1 MTQPDLGFV
10 HQFVPAKDSDSP
22 VVLLLLHGTGGNEQD
37 LLPIGMQLQPS
48 AALLSP
54 RGKVIENGMPRFFR
68 RLAEGVFDVD
78 DLKFRTHELAEF
90 VRSAAQ
96 HYGFQDKNLVVI
108 GYSNGANIASSLM
121 LLHPHLLAGAVLFR
135 PMVPFTMDFTPD
147 LRHVHVLLASGKH
160 DPIVRPEQVDRLAAT
175 FEFAGADVT
184 IHWHD
189 GGHELGQD
197 DLASAKNWL
206 STIVQLTRKAAP
218 SRRAA
223 DHVM

>member
-37 LLPIGMQLQPS
+37 LLPIGMQLQPG

-54 RGKVIENGMPRFFR
+54 RGKVMENGMPRFFR

-90 VRSAAQ
+90 VRSAAEQ
-96 HYGFQDKNLVVI
+96 YGFQEKNLVAI

-147 LRHVHVLLASGKH
+147 LRDAHVLLASGKR
-160 DPIVRPEQVDRLAAT
+160 DPIVHPEQVDRLAAM

-184 IHWHD
+184 TYWHD
-189 GGHELGQD
+189 SGHELGQD

-206 STIVQLTRKAAP
+206 SQQSFSSHGKRHRHAGQQTT
-218 SRRAA
+218 
-223 DHVM
+223 

>member
-37 LLPIGMQLQPS
+37 LLPIGMQLQPG

-54 RGKVIENGMPRFFR
+54 RGKVMENGMPRFFR

-90 VRSAAQ
+90 VRSAAEQ
-96 HYGFQDKNLVVI
+96 YGFQEKNLVAI

-147 LRHVHVLLASGKH
+147 LRDAHVLLASGKR
-160 DPIVRPEQVDRLAAT
+160 DPIVHPEQVDRLAAM
-175 FEFAGADVT
+175 FELAGADVT
-184 IHWHD
+184 IYWHD

-206 STIVQLTRKAAP
+206 SQQSFSSHGKRHRHAGQQTT
-218 SRRAA
+218 
-223 DHVM
+223 

>member
-1 MTQPDLGFV
+1 MTRPDLGFV

-37 LLPIGMQLQPS
+37 LLPIGMQLQPG

-54 RGKVIENGMPRFFR
+54 RGKVMENGMPRFFR
-68 RLAEGVFDVD
+68 RLADGVFDID

-90 VRSAAQ
+90 VRSAAEQ
-96 HYGFQDKNLVVI
+96 YGFQEKDLVAI

-135 PMVPFTMDFTPD
+135 PMVPFTVDFTPD
-147 LRHVHVLLASGKH
+147 LRDAHVLLASGKR
-160 DPIVRPEQVDRLAAT
+160 DPIVHPEQVDRLAAM
-175 FEFAGADVT
+175 FELAGADVT
-184 IHWHD
+184 IYWHD

-206 STIVQLTRKAAP
+206 SQQSFSSHGKRHRHAGQQTT
-218 SRRAA
+218 
-223 DHVM
+223 